1 MRTSSFSTNT
11 CASHKSSPAA
21 FPSDPRLVTLRSR
34 APTHRAPVNRF
45 CHSLER
51 SQPLLAPCDATV
63 RIRDF
68 ERGRIFRA
76 RGGIPRKLALSHFDE
91 TALSVQG
98 NVQLVRQ
105 LSRAKRT
112 AGKIAARDM
121 QCGNSSLAVIRAQH
135 NLLRFMVLLDV
146 DFPELHSALFQKH
159 FHAPAVRAPSCT
171 VDRDRLH
178 PLFCCHPLYGS
189 GLRKTACRHSS
200 YRISTEAPRYF
211 FAIWIRIRARCSAT
225 VARSQSKSLS
235 NDASRFSARAKAAS
249 ARARSISAARS
260 AVSASTVTRSGST
273 SANPRTT
280 ESAVGWLVV
289 AVR

>member
-34 APTHRAPVNRF
+34 APTQRATVSRF

-51 SQPLLAPCDATV
+51 SQPLLAPSAATV

-68 ERGRIFRA
+68 E

-112 AGKIAARDM
+112 AGKIAARDV

-178 PLFCCHPLYGS
+178 PLFCCHSLCGS
-189 GLRKTACRHSS
+189 GLQFTLKAEGFIPGSLPALTRRRGPLSLKENGVPPLVLPHLHRSA
-200 YRISTEAPRYF
+200 AVFPRDLDANQGSLQRNRGPVPVQICIVRRQPLF
-211 FAIWIRIRARCSAT
+211 RAR
-225 VARSQSKSLS
+225 Q
-235 NDASRFSARAKAAS
+235 SRF
-249 ARARSISAARS
+249 
-260 AVSASTVTRSGST
+260 
-273 SANPRTT
+273 
-280 ESAVGWLVV
+280 
-289 AVR
+289 